1 MKRYIGLLI
10 AAMLL
15 TGCSWHESVPAGP
28 SQSDNGA
35 PNSISVFAMDTF
47 MEMTAY
53 GGNDALMHDAE
64 QRILELESLLSVT
77 DKNSEIHTLNQN
89 GEAAL
94 SADTEELMQQALE
107 MCTRT
112 HGSLDISIYP
122 VLRAWGF
129 TTGSYQIPDSD
140 TLSELLA
147 RVDYREISLN
157 NGTAG
162 IPDGMELDLGSVA
175 KGYAGDQVAELL
187 RENGVT
193 SALLNLGGNVQV
205 IGSKP
210 DGRAWRVAVQAPEND
225 GYLGVLEI
233 RDKAAITSGGYERY
247 FVGTDGQVYWH
258 IIDPVTGAPAHSGL
272 VSVTIIGESGA
283 TCDAL
288 STALFVMGL
297 DKAAEHWR
305 QHQDFDAIFVL
316 EDGSVAITAGLK
328 DSFSLADGNEYRT
341 FSVIE

>member
-1 MKRYIGLLI
+1 MKRYIGLLM
-10 AAMLL
+10 AVMLL
-15 TGCSWHESVPAGP
+15 TSCSRHESVPAGP
-28 SQSDNGA
+28 SQSDNGV
-35 PNSISVFAMDTF
+35 PNSVSIFAMDTF

-64 QRILELESLLSVT
+64 QRILELESLFSVT
-77 DKNSEIHTLNQN
+77 DENSEIYTLNQN

-94 SADTEELMQQALE
+94 SADTEALMQQALE

-122 VLRAWGF
+122 VLRTWGF
-129 TTGSYQIPDSD
+129 TTGSYQVPDSD
-140 TLSELLA
+140 MLSELLTH
-147 RVDYREISLN
+147 VDYRAVSLT
-157 NGTAG
+157 NGTAA

-175 KGYAGDQVAELL
+175 KGYASDQVAKLL

-210 DGRAWRVAVQAPEND
+210 DGTAWRVAVQAPEND
-225 GYLGVLEI
+225 GYLGVLEV

-247 FVGTDGQVYWH
+247 FADSDGQVYWH
-258 IIDPVTGAPAHSGL
+258 IIDPATGAPAHSGL
-272 VSVTIIGESGA
+272 VSVTVVGESG
-283 TCDAL
+283 TICDAL

-297 DKAAEHWR
+297 DKAVEHWR
-305 QHQDFDAIFVL
+305 QHQDFDAVFVL

-328 DSFSLADGNEYRT
+328 DSFSLADGNECRT
-341 FSVIE
+341 LLVME

>member
-53 GGNDALMHDAE
+53 GGNDALMYDAE

-157 NGTAG
+157 NGTAV

-187 RENGVT
+187 REM
-193 SALLNLGGNVQV
+193 A
-205 IGSKP
+205 
-210 DGRAWRVAVQAPEND
+210 
-225 GYLGVLEI
+225 
-233 RDKAAITSGGYERY
+233 
-247 FVGTDGQVYWH
+247 
-258 IIDPVTGAPAHSGL
+258 
-272 VSVTIIGESGA
+272 
-283 TCDAL
+283 
-288 STALFVMGL
+288 
-297 DKAAEHWR
+297 
-305 QHQDFDAIFVL
+305 
-316 EDGSVAITAGLK
+316 
-328 DSFSLADGNEYRT
+328 
-341 FSVIE
+341 